1 MKEAIY
7 LSQDPVACK
16 NTVRRVGVKIDDAAK
31 CIKKATTEL
40 NSANKS
46 DLSYELNQLE
56 AMYKES
62 KQYASELETFSSTI
76 EKMVSDYIDVDNSC
90 AKKIKS
96 NGKLYRKSVGLP
108 KNIMI
113 ATIGATYERL
123 EDKAND
129 IIDWVDDI
137 LENCPVWNDIEE
149 AVSYINECISNIPVI
164 GYIHENF
171 GEIASIAG
179 NIIQIGAGVA
189 VIVGSSGGI
198 IPVLAGISIVM
209 GIDKIAG
216 TALYNGESSPIKEL
230 IPECVPDEVVNF
242 VYDGVDIVSAFGSTN
257 VTSNLSVLDK
267 VNKLDNVYEKLK
279 LVKQYNRFNSLVD
292 KPQKILNTMKMIN
305 YGINVIGNDGDRKV
319 KKVSEDMYKDI
330 CKDIYT
336 DTYEGVFGPSSI
348 QAKAYFRYMIKSK
361 NGLLGNI

>member
-96 NGKLYRKSVGLP
+96 NGKLYRKSIGLP

-137 LENCPVWNDIEE
+137 LENCPAWNYIEE
-149 AVSYINECISNIPVI
+149 KVSDINEFISNIPII

-171 GEIASIAG
+171 EEIASIAG

-189 VIVGSSGGI
+189 AIATGAGGVAA
-198 IPVLAGISIVM
+198 VLAGVSIVM
-209 GIDKIAG
+209 GFDQLISTVLFD
-216 TALYNGESSPIKEL
+216 GESSLIKEL
-230 IPECVPDEVVNF
+230 IPECVPDWVVDF
-242 VYDGVDIVSAFGSTN
+242 VYDGVDILSAFGSLN
-257 VTSNLSVLDK
+257 STSNLSVLDK
-267 VNKLDNVYEKLK
+267 VNKLDNVNDKLK
-279 LVKQYNRFNSLVD
+279 LVKKLNKFNDYVD
-292 KPQKILNTMKMIN
+292 LANGSNKILGVMQNIKHSMD
-305 YGINVIGNDGDRKV
+305 VIVNDGEGIV
-319 KKVSEDMYKDI
+319 KKVSKDIYKDI
-330 CKDIYT
+330 YNKILGT
-336 DTYEGVFGPSSI
+336 SSS
-348 QAKAYFRYMIKSK
+348 QK
-361 NGLLGNI
+361 NGLVVKYVDA